1 MAKILF
7 GAFVTDMRR
16 KIAGNVFTK
25 NRYGAMVRQKV
36 TPRNPK
42 SEAQSTSRSLFSAVS
57 AQWRNLTD
65 VQRNAWSNFAATI
78 SAFDVFRVANVL
90 TGQVAYVKLN
100 TLLKSAGLPGISEPP
115 TTAVL
120 DTAFVIGSVGIED
133 NDVTVNVTA
142 PDGTAV
148 FGAPGYLYLVD
159 ATSQLSAGIMTRT
172 HGFARISNFSTAE
185 NPINISAP
193 YIAKYG
199 ELIPGRK
206 IFLRVRAL
214 EIATGAV
221 SVPIYTN
228 FVIPEAGDGL

>member
-42 SEAQSTSRSLFSAVS
+42 TEPQSTSRSIFSAVS

-65 VQRNAWSNFAATI
+65 IQRNAWSAFAATI

-100 TLLKSAGLPGISEPP
+100 TLLKSAGLPGLSEPP
-115 TTAVL
+115 TTAIL
-120 DTAFVIGSVGIED
+120 DTPFVVSSIDFE
-133 NDVTVNVTA
+133 
-142 PDGTAV
+142 PDGIPVTITTPDGQDV
-148 FGAPGYLYLVD
+148 FTQPGYLYLVD
-159 ATSQLSAGIMTRT
+159 ATQQLSAGIMTRT
-172 HGFARISNFSTAE
+172 HGFARITNSPTIQGNV
-185 NPINISAP
+185 NILSP
-193 YIAKYG
+193 YVAKFG

-206 IFLRVRAL
+206 IFLRIRAL
-214 EIATGAV
+214 QIATGAV
-221 SVPIYTN
+221 SIPIYTN
-228 FVIPEAGDGL
+228 FVVPEGTV